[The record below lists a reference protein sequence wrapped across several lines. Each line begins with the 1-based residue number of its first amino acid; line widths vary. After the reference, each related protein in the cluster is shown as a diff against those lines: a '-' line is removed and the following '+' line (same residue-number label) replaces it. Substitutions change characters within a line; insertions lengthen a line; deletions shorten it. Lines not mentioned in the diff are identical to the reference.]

1 MPQSTAGSWTSCLWT
16 SPADCWRWTA
26 TVPNWCNVCRCA
38 ALEPLG
44 LAARLVAWSANGFIR
59 CPPFAVH
66 GVHSPPRVCSWDPQ
80 HCAGRSLFMQV
91 PEEWSPPEPGLLVGE
106 ALEELPEGAVQGEL
120 SLRLLSTQVWAPTS
134 GHATETLFRCMQG
147 KLLPPSIRLPPPAVR
162 AGSEPTVVPFAA
174 RDLPLEPAARFAA
187 LFARQP
193 RWQRRVRGP
202 AALLVLQGPLATV
215 LLGCRRGA
223 QRSAAPLPTQY

>member
-1 MPQSTAGSWTSCLWT
+1 MQVRHCL
-16 SPADCWRWTA
+16 D
-26 TVPNWCNVCRCA
+26 
-38 ALEPLG
+38 
-44 LAARLVAWSANGFIR
+44 
-59 CPPFAVH
+59 VH
-66 GVHSPPRVCSWDPQ
+66 GTALSDGGDTGSATPSGAGVAAYALDRRKVCLHFARKLLQQGPPGGSSATGSRWLRPQ
-80 HCAGRSLFMQV
+80 LLEAWAAAV